1 MLNAW
6 SHGDPSALDRMMPY
20 VYEELRYLAE
30 RRLVH
35 ERPDEALEPTELVHE
50 VYLRLVDQHVVDW
63 KERAQFFALSA
74 RIMRRVLVDH
84 ARRRHAARR
93 GGTLVRQALDE
104 ELPGAARSE
113 VEIAALEE
121 VLDRLEAANERQS
134 RVVVLR
140 YFGGL
145 TLEETAE
152 VLGVSVATVKNDW
165 NSARAWLLHE
175 LGGDPA

>member
-1 MLNAW
+1 
-6 SHGDPSALDRMMPY
+6 
-20 VYEELRYLAE
+20 
-30 RRLVH
+30 
-35 ERPDEALEPTELVHE
+35 
-50 VYLRLVDQHVVDW
+50 
-63 KERAQFFALSA
+63 
-74 RIMRRVLVDH
+74 MRRVLVDH